1 MHLAEREK
9 VILEC
14 LGERGFVTLQ
24 ELEGRIQASTAT
36 IRRDLNRL
44 TEAGMVTRMHG
55 GAKLVTNSHNF
66 AAGRPGDSYN
76 HFALLFVES
85 LNRNR
90 IQKELIGREAA
101 KYCKY
106 REAIV
111 IAGGSTTIQ
120 MCPHLAGMGLQ
131 VLTNSLHIVNELLP
145 QSGTRVLVPGG
156 QVLPEQ
162 NIVILPAGED
172 GMPGFHAP
180 KLFMGAFSIGK
191 GGLMQSSI
199 VLVTA
204 ERRLVERAKKV
215 IVLADSSKF
224 DVPWGHVVCGLQD
237 IDVLVT
243 DAGISPAHREMLES
257 AGVQII
263 VAGE

>member
-1 MHLAEREK
+1 
-9 VILEC
+9 
-14 LGERGFVTLQ
+14 
-24 ELEGRIQASTAT
+24 
-36 IRRDLNRL
+36 
-44 TEAGMVTRMHG
+44 
-55 GAKLVTNSHNF
+55 
-66 AAGRPGDSYN
+66 
-76 HFALLFVES
+76 LFVES

-106 REAIV
+106 REAVV